1 MNTKNAKKQAPKKEE
16 AQQKTLELKN
26 FGVENVRVVEGKNG
40 DVVFF
45 TLMINDVYIYNCRVA
60 TGRNGDFISWPQV
73 KGNNDKYFNTC
84 YARLSEDTS
93 KQILFA
99 VQEAIDAM

>member
-1 MNTKNAKKQAPKKEE
+1 MNTSKAKKQAPKKDEE
-16 AQQKTLELKN
+16 QVKTLQLMS
-26 FGVENVRVVEGKNG
+26 FAVENVRVVEGKNG

-45 TLMINDVYIYNCRVA
+45 TLLLNDIYIYNCRVA
-60 TGRNGDFISWPQV
+60 TGKNGDFISWPQV

-84 YARLSEDTS
+84 YARLSEETS

-99 VQEAIDAM
+99 VQEAIDNM

>member
-1 MNTKNAKKQAPKKEE
+1 MDTSKAKSKKED
-16 AQQKTLELKN
+16 KTEVKEIVI
-26 FGVENVRVVEGKNG
+26 GSVSVENARVIEGKNG

-45 TLMINDVYIYNCRVA
+45 TLLLNDIYIYNCRVA
-60 TGRNGDFISWPQV
+60 TGKNGDFISWPQV

-84 YARLSEDTS
+84 YARLSEETS

-99 VQEAIDAM
+99 VQEAIDSM